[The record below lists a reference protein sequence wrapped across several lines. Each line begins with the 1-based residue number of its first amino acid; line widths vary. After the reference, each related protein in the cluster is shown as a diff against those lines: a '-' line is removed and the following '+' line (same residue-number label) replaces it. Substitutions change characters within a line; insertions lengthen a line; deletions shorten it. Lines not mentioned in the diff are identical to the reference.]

1 MHGPEADRGGGEGA
15 GAQAEVDDGV
25 LPAPDA
31 DHLHGIRWPRGT
43 VGRRCH
49 TDPVAAAAPRRR
61 DEAARRR
68 ARGGSHQRRR
78 REREAP
84 QGGRHG
90 RGLGSCPR
98 RLRGA
103 GFRGRK
109 RTPAR

>member
-1 MHGPEADRGGGEGA
+1 MRVRAVPEADRGGGEGA

-68 ARGGSHQRRR
+68 ARGEPPEAAARARGPAGRPPWTRAWQLPAATARRWV
-78 REREAP
+78 
-84 QGGRHG
+84 
-90 RGLGSCPR
+90 
-98 RLRGA
+98 
-103 GFRGRK
+103 
-109 RTPAR
+109 